1 MILEPI
7 TSGNLALKPTDKK
20 IVVNNHRKDRSQ
32 EVFPIKDKDV
42 IQKIKSFYLARRRY
56 RDYALFTFGINVGM
70 RCGDM
75 LRLKWSDLLDDDGAI
90 VEQFTIKEEKT
101 NKFRTI
107 HVNQS
112 AADGLRVYLEKGKH
126 SDLATGF
133 IFNGKG
139 TEQLK
144 VNSVYRMLKRTA
156 KKLNIRFNIGTHTL
170 RKTFGYH
177 QYKINSQGNPDFLL
191 RLQKMYKHSAPYVTL
206 AYIGI
211 ADEEEKRYYNNV
223 NL

>member
-7 TSGNLALKPTDKK
+7 TSGNLALKPTDKRV
-20 IVVNNHRKDRSQ
+20 VVNNHHKDRSQ

-139 TEQLK
+139 TDQLK
-144 VNSVYRMLKRTA
+144 VNSVYRML
-156 KKLNIRFNIGTHTL
+156 
-170 RKTFGYH
+170 
-177 QYKINSQGNPDFLL
+177 S
-191 RLQKMYKHSAPYVTL
+191 
-206 AYIGI
+206 
-211 ADEEEKRYYNNV
+211 
-223 NL
+223 